1 MDFFALANEEVAKRE
16 YWSLI
21 GVATTTAGA
30 DDDME
35 SARHAARAWLESRS
49 RPR

>member
-21 GVATTTAGA
+21 AVASG
-30 DDDME
+30 DIE
-35 SARHAARAWLESRS
+35 STRRVARQWLESRQH
-49 RPR
+49 